1 MKILKLFSG
10 IYIPGISSMF
20 PKHQSSVTWTIL
32 GVAMALCIFLIYFF
46 KIPVISDTLCNIV
59 LPALSIF
66 TALVF
71 SAIFVIPGQLE
82 EKIKNI
88 ETLKDESSIN
98 YLVRYRNYIQRF
110 SRQLISIVVISVVI
124 ITFLILPLLFDHN
137 IVILIATSGVIVN
150 SILFLALLFTIINN
164 LKLMVEDSI
173 EQSTK
178 QIKIKKEK
186 INRTQTNI

>member
-1 MKILKLFSG
+1 MK
-10 IYIPGISSMF
+10 
-20 PKHQSSVTWTIL
+20 
-32 GVAMALCIFLIYFF
+32 
-46 KIPVISDTLCNIV
+46 
-59 LPALSIF
+59 
-66 TALVF
+66 
-71 SAIFVIPGQLE
+71 
-82 EKIKNI
+82 
-88 ETLKDESSIN
+88 
-98 YLVRYRNYIQRF
+98 RNYIQRF

-137 IVILIATSGVIVN
+137 IVNLIATSGVIVN